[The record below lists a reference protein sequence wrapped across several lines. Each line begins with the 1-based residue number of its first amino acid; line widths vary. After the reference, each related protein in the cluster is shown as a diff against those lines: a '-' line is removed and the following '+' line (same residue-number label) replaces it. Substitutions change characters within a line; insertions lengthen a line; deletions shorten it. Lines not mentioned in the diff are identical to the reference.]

1 MNRFS
6 SDIDVID
13 DRFPRTFRMIA
24 MMGSVLLGTL
34 IVLLVTTPISVFAIL
49 PLFVLYA
56 VTIVSDQIFVI
67 LFIKNVKKIN
77 INIRNTQEQTTK

>member
-1 MNRFS
+1 
-6 SDIDVID
+6 
-13 DRFPRTFRMIA
+13 MIA